1 MVFETTQAI
10 RIEEL
15 DGKHIPIIAIT
26 AYAMRED
33 KEKCIKAKMDDYISK
48 PFEIENLLN
57 IIEFNLR
64 T

>member
-1 MVFETTQAI
+1 
-10 RIEEL
+10 
-15 DGKHIPIIAIT
+15 
-26 AYAMRED
+26 MRED